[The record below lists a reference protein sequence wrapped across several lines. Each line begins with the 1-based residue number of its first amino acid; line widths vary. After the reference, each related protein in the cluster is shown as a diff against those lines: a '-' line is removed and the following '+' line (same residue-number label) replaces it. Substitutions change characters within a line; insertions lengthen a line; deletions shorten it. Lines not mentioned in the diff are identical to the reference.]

1 MVQGVPVWFERE
13 PQGSAAGVS
22 CGRAGGE
29 LIGDPAATP
38 FCCGVDMGEG
48 ALFTLAAALFMT
60 RNALHFAVGFISSSK
75 RGKVGLV

>member
-1 MVQGVPVWFERE
+1 MVRTGAT
-13 PQGSAAGVS
+13 GSAAGVS

-60 RNALHFAVGFISSSK
+60 RVKSLDTSEEGIVVV
-75 RGKVGLV
+75 RLL